1 VSDTA
6 SGDPISDANAALAIL
21 AVDPSLGCVLRAWPG
36 PFRDRWLGLL
46 ASAFPPGAVRRVPA
60 TVGESRL
67 LGGLD
72 LAATLKAGRPVA
84 ERGLLAEA
92 DGGVLVI
99 ASAERMPPTIAAQL
113 STVLDTGVR
122 VLERDGFADVAPARI
137 GVVALDE
144 SEGDEAMPAP
154 LAERLALRVWI
165 AGMPLREAERL
176 TLDAAAVE
184 AARTRVAEVRVPEPI
199 LSALAEAAAA
209 LGIAS
214 LRPPVAAVRAARAAA
229 ALAGRDAAAAED
241 AAIAARLVLAP
252 VATVLPAPPDAEESP
267 PPPPEEQSETPPERE
282 STKLDEAEIVLAA
295 AAAAIPP
302 GLLAAL
308 AAGATMRMRSEGRA
322 GAKKLGTRR
331 GRPAGVL
338 AGDPVRGARLSVIDT
353 LRAAAPWQ
361 RLRMRATPSAGR
373 VQVRRDDFRIRRFAE
388 RTRSLTI
395 FAVDASGST
404 ALARLAETKGAV
416 ELLLAESYVRRDQ
429 VALIAFRGTE
439 ASVLLP
445 PTGALARARRALAQL
460 PGGGATPLAA
470 AIDTAALLADASQKR
485 GLAPSVVLLT
495 DGKANVAR
503 DGSMDR
509 AKAEADALAAAQSAR
524 GLRALLIDTSPR
536 PQQSGRRLAEAMAA
550 TYLPLPAAD
559 ASALSRA
566 VKAAK

>member
-1 VSDTA
+1 MSDAA
-6 SGDPISDANAALAIL
+6 SRDPISDANAALAIL

-60 TVGESRL
+60 TVGELRL

-154 LAERLALRVWI
+154 LAERLALRVWMV
-165 AGMPLREAERL
+165 GMPLREAERL
-176 TLDAAAVE
+176 TLDMAAV
-184 AARTRVAEVRVPEPI
+184 AQARARFAGVRVPEPI

-229 ALAGRDAAAAED
+229 ALAGRDAAVAED

-252 VATVLPAPPDAEESP
+252 VATVLPAPPEAEESP
-267 PPPPEEQSETPPERE
+267 PPPEEQTDTPPERE
-282 STKLDEAEIVLAA
+282 SNKLDEAEIVLAA

-308 AAGATMRMRSEGRA
+308 AAGTTMRMRSEGRS
-322 GAKKLGTRR
+322 GAKKFGNRR

-361 RLRMRATPSAGR
+361 RLRVRTTPSGGR

-470 AIDTAALLADASQKR
+470 AIDAAALLADASLKR

-509 AKAEADALAAAQSAR
+509 AKAEADALAAAQAAR
-524 GLRALLIDTSPR
+524 GLRVVLIDTSPR
-536 PQQSGRRLAEAMAA
+536 PQPSARRLAEAMAA

-559 ASALSRA
+559 AAALSRA